1 MTRDETL
8 SAQIRE
14 ALHDDDRVCD
24 QSIYVQ
30 ARCGIVTLRGCSP
43 SRGEMLA
50 AIEIAASF
58 PKCRGVV
65 NQQVLGATR
74 QAHRGSPRP
83 ISFGGPCARYAS

>member
-14 ALHDDDRVCD
+14 ALHEDDRVSD

-30 ARCGIVTLRGCSP
+30 SRCGIVTLRGCSP

-58 PKCRGVV
+58 PTCRGVV
-65 NQQVLGATR
+65 NRQVLNGMR
-74 QAHRGSPRP
+74 QSSHGYLRTMSPCEPRA
-83 ISFGGPCARYAS
+83 SYAW